1 MKNTTVL
8 GFMAAAAL
16 AFYSCSPSDSYTI
29 TCQYPDNSLNG
40 TYARLVSFNTSLR
53 DNNVLDSAL
62 IVNQTATF
70 NGTIPNSEVCGIFSG
85 PRDRVLFVLE
95 PGNIT
100 INAENDHI
108 AGSPLN
114 DEWATFR
121 AYSDSVNASAEE
133 SYNGIVLNRTITTA
147 QKNVLVDS
155 LITDYSQ
162 KILDRGTSLL
172 NNHQNDA
179 LGRLVF
185 WMDIANNDIMDA
197 NRYKALINEAGN
209 YITSYGPIENITM
222 RYNAQEATSAGHMF
236 TDFTIPNGN
245 LDGSSV
251 SFSDYAGK
259 GKLLLVDFWA
269 SWCGPCRRAMPNIA
283 EAAKSFPAD
292 KFQVLSIAVW
302 DEHDETLKAMSQ
314 LNMTWNHIIDANTI
328 PTDLYGING
337 IPHLMLIGPDGTIL
351 HRGLAPN
358 NIMSVVKEHLNK

>member
-1 MKNTTVL
+1 MKNTTL
-8 GFMAAAAL
+8 FSLMAAATLAL
-16 AFYSCSPSDSYTI
+16 NSCSPSDSYTI

-40 TYARLVSFNTSLR
+40 SYARLVSFNTSLR
-53 DNNVLDSAL
+53 DNNVLDSVL

-70 NGTIPNSEVCGIFSG
+70 SGTTPDSEVCGIFSG
-85 PRDRVLFVLE
+85 PRNRVLFVLE
-95 PGNIT
+95 PGDIT
-100 INAENDHI
+100 INVENDHI
-108 AGSPLN
+108 SGSPLN
-114 DEWATFR
+114 SEWSTFR
-121 AYSDSVNASAEE
+121 TYSDSVNASAEE
-133 SYNGIVLNRTITTA
+133 SYNGIVLNHSITTA
-147 QKNVLVDS
+147 EKNFMIDS

-162 KILDRGTSLL
+162 KILDKGTDLL
-172 NNHQNDA
+172 NNHKNDA

-197 NRYKALINEAGN
+197 AKYKSILNEAGE

-222 RYNAQEATSAGHMF
+222 RYNAQESTSAGHMF
-236 TDFTIPNGN
+236 TDFTIPTGN

-251 SFSDYAGK
+251 SFSDYAGN

-302 DEHDETLKAMSQ
+302 DEHNETLKAISQ

-328 PTDLYGING
+328 PTDIYGVNG

-351 HRGLAPN
+351 HRGLAPD